1 MNYYLL
7 LVLSL
12 VLKDE
17 LSSKLLRQNIHGIL

>member
-7 LVLSL
+7 LALSL